1 MKAQHVT
8 ECELLVMKT
17 IWSHPEKDMALPE
30 ILGLVNSTY
39 GKEWAPQTVS
49 TFLKRLVNRGF
60 LRVYRQ
66 GRSFYYHDLISF
78 KDYRESTIG
87 DCCEFWFEGD
97 VAELITALNSAK
109 KFTADDKAKIQKVL
123 KSI

>member
-66 GRSFYYHDLISF
+66 GRSFFYHDIISF
-78 KDYRESTIG
+78 KDYREATIE
-87 DCCEFWFEGD
+87 DCCDFWFDGD
-97 VAELITALNSAK
+97 VAALIESLNTVK
-109 KFTADDKAKIQKVL
+109 KFSADDKAKIQKL
-123 KSI
+123 L

>member
-66 GRSFYYHDLISF
+66 GRSFFYHEMITF
-78 KDYRESTIG
+78 ADYREATIC
-87 DCCEFWFEGD
+87 DACDFWFDGD
-97 VAELITALNSAK
+97 AAAMVESLNKVKS
-109 KFTADDKAKIQKVL
+109 FTADDKAKIQKL
-123 KSI
+123 L

>member
-66 GRSFYYHDLISF
+66 GRSFFYHDIISF
-78 KDYRESTIG
+78 TDYREATIS
-87 DCCEFWFEGD
+87 DACDFWFDGD
-97 VAELITALNSAK
+97 AAALVEALHKVKTLTAE
-109 KFTADDKAKIQKVL
+109 DKSKIQKML
-123 KSI
+123 KNI

>member
-8 ECELLVMKT
+8 ECELLVMKA

-30 ILGLVNSTY
+30 ILGIVNSTY

-60 LRVYRQ
+60 LKVYRQ
-66 GRSFYYHDLISF
+66 GRSFFYHDNISLKEF
-78 KDYRESTIG
+78 SEATVA
-87 DCCEFWFEGD
+87 DCCEFWFNND
-97 VAELITALNSAK
+97 VVAMLTALNSARK
-109 KFTADDKAKIQKVL
+109 ISAEEKAQIEKAL
-123 KSI
+123 ENF